1 MATGFEDWTQQS
13 FTSSY
18 EEEQQKA
25 NVTAAE
31 TELTFTAEV
40 KSWRL
45 YNHGSKTMYYAL
57 VTGVSTNN
65 FPIPPRAGITEDV
78 PCTKIYLICAAGET
92 TDARAVG
99 LR

>member
-25 NVTAAE
+25 DVDDEE

-40 KSWRL
+40 KSWL
-45 YNHGSKTMYYAL
+45 ISNEGANTVYYSL
-57 VTGVSTNN
+57 STGVDTDN
-65 FPIPPRAGITEDV
+65 FPIFKKQAIGADTPT
-78 PCTKIYLICAAGET
+78 TTIYLICAAGET
-92 TDARAVG
+92 ATVKAIG

>member
-1 MATGFEDWTQQS
+1 MPGDMPDWHKRA
-13 FTSSY
+13 FTSSK

-31 TELTFTAEV
+31 TVITFTKSV
-40 KSWRL
+40 HSWRL

-57 VTGVSTNN
+57 ATGVSTNN
-65 FPIPPRAGITEDV
+65 FPIPPRAGIVEDV
-78 PCTKIYLICAAGET
+78 PCLRIYLICAAGEI